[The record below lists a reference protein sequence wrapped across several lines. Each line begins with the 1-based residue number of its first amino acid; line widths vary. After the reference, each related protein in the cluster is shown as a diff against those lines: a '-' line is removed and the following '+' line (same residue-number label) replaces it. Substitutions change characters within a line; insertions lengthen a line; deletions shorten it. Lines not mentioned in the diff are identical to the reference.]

1 MSHAYGLREL
11 LQEPMLSWRCHQ
23 LSSFGVVRKRPF
35 VMLIDY
41 SCSEAGVRMAFLGR
55 VLKWEKRGDYYV
67 LKATDVLGRKL
78 AVCFVWPCL
87 VDEEAKAP
95 RA

>member
-1 MSHAYGLREL
+1 
-11 LQEPMLSWRCHQ
+11 MLMGCV
-23 LSSFGVVRKRPF
+23 SSYRNPCCPGGATSCPRLAFGVVRKRPF

-78 AVCFVWPCL
+78 AVCFVWPCS